1 MTRLDAFLW
10 RAFNTAF
17 ANFPRI
23 AAVIAACIALGC
35 LEV

>member
-1 MTRLDAFLW
+1 MSRLDALSW
-10 RAFNTAF
+10 RLANTAF